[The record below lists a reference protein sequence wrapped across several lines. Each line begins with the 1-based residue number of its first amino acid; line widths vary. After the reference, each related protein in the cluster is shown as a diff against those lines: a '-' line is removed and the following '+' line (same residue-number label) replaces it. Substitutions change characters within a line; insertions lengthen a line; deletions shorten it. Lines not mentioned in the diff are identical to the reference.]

1 MYFLTR
7 DLHHGL
13 IFSPNHIMVKKDHE
27 FAKTSNIFITSM
39 QLTGCFSFCAKYS
52 GGFLP

>member
-7 DLHHGL
+7 YLHHGL
-13 IFSPNHIMVKKDHE
+13 IFSPNHIMMKKDHE
-27 FAKTSNIFITSM
+27 FTKTSDIFITSM
-39 QLTGCFSFCAKYS
+39 QLTGYFSFWAKYS